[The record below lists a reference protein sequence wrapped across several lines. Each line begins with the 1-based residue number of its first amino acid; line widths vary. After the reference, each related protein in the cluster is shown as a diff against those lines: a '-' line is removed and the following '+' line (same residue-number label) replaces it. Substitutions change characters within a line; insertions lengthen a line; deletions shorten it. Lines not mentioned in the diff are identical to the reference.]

1 MIANL
6 WMDEPDHWNRIKLV
20 ISKENTKKAYQ
31 RALDS
36 IGRLNRAAS
45 IIMHKFYVHG
55 ATDVSGFGLLGQA
68 QDLARSKGHEVS
80 CVIHNLPII
89 PKISSLAKS

>member
-1 MIANL
+1 MTANL

-36 IGRLNRAAS
+36 MGRLNRAAS
-45 IIMHKFYVHG
+45 IIMHKCYVHG
-55 ATDVSGFGLLGQA
+55 ATDVSGFGLLGHAQA
-68 QDLARSKGHEVS
+68 LARSQVHEVS

-89 PKISSLAKS
+89 PKMSSLAKS